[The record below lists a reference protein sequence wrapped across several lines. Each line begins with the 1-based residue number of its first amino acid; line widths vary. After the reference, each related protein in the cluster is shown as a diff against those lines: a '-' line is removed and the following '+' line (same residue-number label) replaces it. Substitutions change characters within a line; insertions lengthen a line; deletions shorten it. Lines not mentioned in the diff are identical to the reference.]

1 MGLNLSAIIGQAGL
15 TVSQAIKEENKRID
29 LLTEKALDY
38 HTQEYYKKKDKR
50 SDKLEEVESLIG
62 ELASKFGDDRAIE
75 RAAFYV
81 NQNGVAGTRALM
93 NTFDDERARNNDLN
107 ATDFFK
113 YVPSGKDIP
122 LKTKLE
128 YAEGIVKPIQ
138 MSQPEFLG
146 GVQRDRGIASLFTAD
161 PSTVLQQG
169 YETRKG
175 MGLYD
180 TETTRPE
187 LELGTGGA
195 DMSRIQGKVLSPQ
208 ENLNK
213 AEQELINFKSRTS
226 GISLADLS
234 EDQSKEL
241 KRLEGNMT
249 TAIKRIEDRRYLNFR
264 LNPGKT
270 LNEQI
275 ANANIVI
282 STSEQRGTDNK
293 DNPAYLKAISI
304 KTNALANLE
313 MIAEIQNKY
322 KNTGTLGV
330 GVTRSTINSLD
341 KKLEKDVLFSDK
353 GGIKVYSDTGFANRL
368 GIPLSKFRQMNEA
381 EKDNAVNQAKEQN
394 AITYFLSTDALDNAS
409 IDYLKSMAIRN
420 NYSKLLDIIENPNLA
435 PKDTS
440 KTPKDNKT
448 KVKENK
454 TKKKKP
460 KVPLNKFTA
469 KTVMERVMSDDTV
482 PADQKTS
489 KLIQLFTDRGY
500 EPQEIE
506 DVLKDLRKELASVDD
521 PAYTAEPRK
530 TQEEINKIMEDG
542 PRRDKQGLLPRS
554 ERFGALLKARRN
566 QYGSKKSGLMG
577 PRT

>member
-1 MGLNLSAIIGQAGL
+1 MGLNLSAVIGQAGL
-15 TVSQAIKEENKRID
+15 TVAQAIKEENKRID

-93 NTFDDERARNNDLN
+93 NTYDDERARNNDLN

-195 DMSRIQGKVLSPQ
+195 DMSRVQGKVLSPQ

-226 GISLADLS
+226 GIPLANLS

-249 TAIKRIEDRRYLNFR
+249 TAISRIEDRRYLNFR

-282 STSEQRGTDNK
+282 SKSEQQGTDNK
-293 DNPAYLKAISI
+293 DNLDYLNAIAI
-304 KTNALANLE
+304 KNNALANLE
-313 MIAEIQNKY
+313 MMAEIQNKF
-322 KNTGTLGV
+322 KKGTLGV

-341 KKLEKDVLFSDK
+341 KNLEKDVLFSDK

-368 GIPLSKFRQMNEA
+368 GIPLSKFRQMSEA

-420 NYSKLLDIIENPNLA
+420 NYTKLLDIIKNPNLA

-454 TKKKKP
+454 TKNKKQ

-506 DVLKDLRKELASVDD
+506 DVLKDLRKEQASVDN
-521 PAYTAEPRK
+521 PAYTAEPKK
-530 TQEEINKIMEDG
+530 TQEEINKIMQDG
-542 PRRDKQGLLPRS
+542 PRRDKQGLVPRS
-554 ERFGALLKARRN
+554 ERFSALLKARRN